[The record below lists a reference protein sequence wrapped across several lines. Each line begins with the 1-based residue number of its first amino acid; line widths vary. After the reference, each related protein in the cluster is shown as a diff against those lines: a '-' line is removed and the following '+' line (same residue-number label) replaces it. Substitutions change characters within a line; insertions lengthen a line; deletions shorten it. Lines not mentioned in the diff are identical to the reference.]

1 MARDTVTPP
10 VGSAGRLDD
19 GRPEPTRTPAGIVA
33 TCVGLLI
40 ALVLPQVPIWRS
52 MGGGLAFHWS
62 ITGVLLAYILLVERR
77 SVASIGLRLPTWKSF
92 AFGIPVALI
101 LIVGAVVTLY
111 VVFPAL
117 HRHMSRAALDNVL
130 HTPWWLRFLRVTRAA
145 VTEEVC
151 YRGYTIER
159 VQELTGRKWI
169 AFVVSVA
176 AFTYSHL
183 GYFGWAY
190 LIYVGFGGVVSGL
203 YYLWRRD
210 LTSNIIAHFVADGAE
225 LLTPTFFFGR

>member
-1 MARDTVTPP
+1 
-10 VGSAGRLDD
+10 
-19 GRPEPTRTPAGIVA
+19 
-33 TCVGLLI
+33 VGLLI
-40 ALVLPQVPIWRS
+40 ALVLPQGPIWRS
-52 MGGGLAFHWS
+52 MGGGFAFHWV
-62 ITGVLLAYILLVERR
+62 ITGILLVYILLVERQPL
-77 SVASIGLRLPTWKSF
+77 SSIGLRLPTWKSF
-92 AFGIPVALI
+92 AFGIPVAVI
-101 LIVGAVVTLY
+101 LIVGAVVTIY
-111 VVFPAL
+111 VLFPAL
-117 HRHMSRAALDNVL
+117 HRHVSQAALDNVL
-130 HTPWWLRFLRVTRAA
+130 HTPWSLRFLRVTRAA

-190 LIYVGFGGVVSGL
+190 LIYVGFGGVVLGL

>member
-1 MARDTVTPP
+1 
-10 VGSAGRLDD
+10 
-19 GRPEPTRTPAGIVA
+19 
-33 TCVGLLI
+33 
-40 ALVLPQVPIWRS
+40 

-117 HRHMSRAALDNVL
+117 HRHMSQAAVDNVL
-130 HTPWWLRFLRVTRAA
+130 HTPWWFRFLLVTRAA

-151 YRGYTIER
+151 YRGYAIER
-159 VQELTGRKWI
+159 VRELTGRKWI

-183 GYFGWAY
+183 AHFGWAY
-190 LIYVGFGGVVSGL
+190 LIFVGFGGVVLGL
-203 YYLWRRD
+203 YYIWRRD
-210 LTSNIIAHFVADGAE
+210 LASNMIAHFVADGAE
-225 LLTPTFFFGR
+225 LLTPTYFFARSPS